1 MSKAAEFKPWVIQSA
16 EKKQFSPST
25 SVTNE
30 PAESLFEQWK
40 PEGFGSNEARPES
53 FEVHPENLEQ
63 KVANEQLEDEVAHS
77 EQPGEVFETVA
88 DSAEVDEVC
97 ESEDAVQAEQVEEE
111 VDPKTF
117 PVHTADEFL
126 AHGEAEFLRGYN
138 ACKENES
145 LEFGDRLQQL
155 EELLDSLRAQQVD
168 VANFY
173 DPLCELLVSA
183 IESIL
188 ATQLVESKESVR
200 SIVSTLLDELDRE
213 SDGETRVFLNPSDA
227 TLLSTNAVESRSS
240 LKIISDPRLSRGSVR
255 AAMGDSIVESL
266 IEKRVEQ
273 VVNQILKGREGART
287 EAGTELLPAA
297 EN

>member
-1 MSKAAEFKPWVIQSA
+1 MSKAEEFKPWVIHSA

-25 SVTNE
+25 SVANQ
-30 PAESLFEQWK
+30 PAEPIFDQWK
-40 PEGFGSNEARPES
+40 PEVFGSNEARPES
-53 FEVHPENLEQ
+53 FGVHPESLEHR
-63 KVANEQLEDEVAHS
+63 VANEQLGDEVARS
-77 EQPGEVFETVA
+77 EVFESSA
-88 DSAEVDEVC
+88 DSAEDDEVC
-97 ESEDAVQAEQVEEE
+97 ESDDEVQAEQVEEE
-111 VDPKTF
+111 VDPKTL

-155 EELLDSLRAQQVD
+155 EGLLDSLRAQQVD

-227 TLLSTNAVESRSS
+227 ALLSTNAVESRSS